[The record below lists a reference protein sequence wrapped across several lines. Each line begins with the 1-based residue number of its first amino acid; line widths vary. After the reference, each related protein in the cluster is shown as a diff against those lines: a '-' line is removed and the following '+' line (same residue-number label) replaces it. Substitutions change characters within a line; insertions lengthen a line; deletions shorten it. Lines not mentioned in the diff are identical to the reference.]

1 MSFRD
6 SCKYKVWSHI
16 CMFMDKLEPVFLQ
29 TQYHQPFLWL
39 RYIDNIFFIWT
50 HGEKTENFLRGLYT

>member
-39 RYIDNIFFIWT
+39 RYIDNISLF
-50 HGEKTENFLRGLYT
+50 GLMVRKLKTF